1 MSENSSASTT
11 TLYAKYW
18 LGPYA
23 IFVATLYLWGY
34 WGTFNV
40 NVLEH
45 INISEV
51 VKIAV
56 YPLISAFVFFVIG
69 VLIGQF
75 IAPGSSLP
83 PGGGKNT
90 ALGRFLNKPIGKIFV
105 LFLFVGVTILVF
117 LEFISS
123 PQRWIVLAVFIAF
136 IVYLPL
142 KSSDIFRN
150 ELKSDEVR
158 SAAIFIISALVPFA
172 YARGAI
178 NAQNILTGKN
188 FLYQNIDLPS
198 VQNDSAVEP
207 SARLRY
213 LGKLNDRFI
222 FFDPVKEATVF
233 VAMAE
238 VKALELKRHKESPGM
253 AALKPGSDSRSRAA
267 DPVQVPAVPSTPSQ
281 RAPAPPR

>member
-11 TLYAKYW
+11 TLPAKYW

-45 INISEV
+45 ISISEV

-56 YPLISAFVFFVIG
+56 YPLVSAFIFFVIG

-75 IAPGSSLP
+75 IAPGSALP

-90 ALGRFLNKPIGKIFV
+90 AVARFLNKKIGKILV
-105 LFLFVGVTILVF
+105 LFLFVGITISVF
-117 LEFISS
+117 KEFISS
-123 PQRWIVLAVFIAF
+123 PERWFILAIVIAF
-136 IVYLPL
+136 VVYLPL
-142 KSSDIFRN
+142 KSSDFLRN

-158 SAAIFIISALVPFA
+158 SAAIFIVSALVPFA
-172 YARGAI
+172 YVRGVM

-188 FLYQNIDLPS
+188 FLYQNIDLP
-198 VQNDSAVEP
+198 NIHGGSAAEP

-213 LGKLNDRFI
+213 LGRLNDRFI
-222 FFDPVKEATVF
+222 FFDPIKEATVF
-233 VAMAE
+233 IALE
-238 VKALELKRHKESPGM
+238 GVKALELKRYKESSGSG
-253 AALKPGSDSRSRAA
+253 ALKHDSDNRSRNSSTI
-267 DPVQVPAVPSTPSQ
+267 PVPAVPS
-281 RAPAPPR
+281 APDQQAPPRAR

>member
-1 MSENSSASTT
+1 LSENSSASTT
-11 TLYAKYW
+11 ALHAKYW

-23 IFVATLYLWGY
+23 IFVAILYLWGY

-56 YPLISAFVFFVIG
+56 YPLVSAFLFFVIG

-90 ALGRFLNKPIGKIFV
+90 ALGRFLDKKIGKIFI
-105 LFLFVGVTILVF
+105 LFLFVGVCAFIFFDFIGSREKWTILA
-117 LEFISS
+117 
-123 PQRWIVLAVFIAF
+123 IVVAF
-136 IVYLPL
+136 VIYLPL
-142 KSSDIFRN
+142 KSSDVLRN

-158 SAAIFIISALVPFA
+158 SAAIFIVSALVPFA
-172 YARGAI
+172 YVRGAM
-178 NAQNILTGKN
+178 NAQDILTGKN
-188 FLYQNIDLPS
+188 FLYQNIDPPS
-198 VQNDSAVEP
+198 VQDDSAAEP

-253 AALKPGSDSRSRAA
+253 AALKNDSDSRSRAA
-267 DPVQVPAVPSTPSQ
+267 APVQVPAVPSTPGQ
-281 RAPAPPR
+281 QAPAPLR

>member
-11 TLYAKYW
+11 VLHAKYW

-40 NVLEH
+40 NILEH

-56 YPLISAFVFFVIG
+56 YPLVSAFLFFLIG
-69 VLIGQF
+69 VLVGQF

-90 ALGRFLNKPIGKIFV
+90 ALGRFLNKNIGKLLA
-105 LFLFVGVTILVF
+105 LFLFIN
-117 LEFISS
+117 
-123 PQRWIVLAVFIAF
+123 LAVFLYLDFIGSPEKWHILVPLIAILTYF
-136 IVYLPL
+136 PL
-142 KSSDIFRN
+142 KSSDLLRN

-158 SAAIFIISALVPFA
+158 SVAIFVLSALIPFA
-172 YARGAI
+172 YGRGVI
-178 NAQNILTGKN
+178 NANNILTGKI
-188 FLYQNIDLPS
+188 FLYQNIDTPS
-198 VQNDSAVEP
+198 VQDDSAVEP

-222 FFDPVKEATVF
+222 FFDPVKKATVF

-238 VKALELKRHKESPGM
+238 VKALELKRYRESSGSG
-253 AALKPGSDSRSRAA
+253 ALKHDSDNRSRN
-267 DPVQVPAVPSTPSQ
+267 PSSTPVPAVPRTPTQ
-281 RAPAPPR
+281 QAPAPPR